1 MYATRARGD
10 KKLRSLSSAKV
21 QIFTVSDKS
30 RSYVGELSAKCRS
43 VNGVGVLL
51 TPVNVGDFYTFLHFT
66 I

>member
-21 QIFTVSDKS
+21 QKFFESEDS
-30 RSYVGELSAKCRS
+30 RSYVGELPAKSRS

-51 TPVNVGDFYTFLHFT
+51 TPVNIGDFNTFLHFT

>member
-10 KKLRSLSSAKV
+10 KKRCSLSSAKV
-21 QIFTVSDKS
+21 QIFIVSDKS
-30 RSYVGELSAKCRS
+30 RSYVGELSVICRS

-51 TPVNVGDFYTFLHFT
+51 TPVNIGDFYTFLHFT

>member
-10 KKLRSLSSAKV
+10 KNLRSLSSAKV
-21 QIFTVSDKS
+21 QIFIVSDKS
-30 RSYVGELSAKCRS
+30 RSYVGELSVICRS

-51 TPVNVGDFYTFLHFT
+51 TPVNIGDFYTFLHFT